1 MASVPGQVPCCATRP
16 AIDVFPAPPPSLRP
30 LEAAR
35 GNAAARQDHLGR
47 IESKTMQSRNDPP
60 SDRLIEIEER
70 LTMCND
76 AQPPPFNYEGMDPV
90 PEPKSTIAEISDA
103 MKVAV
108 DFVQGAID
116 AGRRPGMPLSILS
129 NMAREAPLGSL
140 FVAFMLGIA
149 VGRRR

>member
-1 MASVPGQVPCCATRP
+1 MASVPRHLPYCATRVHRSTYLRR
-16 AIDVFPAPPPSLRP
+16 DLLLRP

-35 GNAAARQDHLGR
+35 GNAAARQEQLGR

-60 SDRLIEIEER
+60 SDRLIEIEKR
-70 LTMCND
+70 LTMRDND
-76 AQPPPFNYEGMDPV
+76 QPPLFIHEGMDPV

-103 MKVAV
+103 IKAAV

-129 NMAREAPLGSL
+129 NIAREAPLSSL

-149 VGRRR
+149 AGHRR